1 MYYDPACCLE
11 CAVDIDCYT
20 VLKAEVAA
28 KYGWDDVYQGKPPS
42 ALWHKFISA
51 VAVRKV

>member
-1 MYYDPACCLE
+1 M
-11 CAVDIDCYT
+11 DIDCYT